1 MARIKLHMHL
11 GVSAFLAAITIG
23 QASANTASLTV
34 FPILR
39 AGLLALAVAF
49 FALYHFR
56 GKARNSYT
64 TSLFLTIFLYTY
76 GLFMTTV
83 QGSSSHSFAYFFQSF
98 LIVILGTFF
107 YSVCT
112 EGENRSKVAINQI
125 WFAILILAFLAITGA
140 IVFDFPPYFVYDIY
154 VEGGQVT
161 YNQGT
166 SSFFGIAAL
175 SSLFLL
181 KESAGRAHQSAM
193 LVLFFVFVLISLLG
207 GGRGEILFLLVA
219 SVHITFHSGL
229 RGIVLGLVAILL
241 IATFFTFA
249 DLSFLDDLEIYK
261 RFLVI
266 FLNSDYG
273 LRDVLFSQ
281 AIDLLLNDNRCFFFG
296 CGFGAFQSHYQYPPE
311 LYPHNIL
318 LEALLTWGVPIT
330 ALVII
335 LFFIGLVRGRSA
347 GALNY
352 FGFYSVLV
360 GMKSGDILGS
370 WLAFSFI
377 FFYASTGLILL
388 VRRSASGV
396 ALDT

>member
-1 MARIKLHMHL
+1 MVRIKRHMHL
-11 GVSAFLAAITIG
+11 GVSAFLAATTIG
-23 QASANTASLTV
+23 QASASAASLML

-39 AGLLALAVAF
+39 TGLLALAVVF
-49 FALYHFR
+49 FAIYHLR
-56 GKARNSYT
+56 GKAR
-64 TSLFLTIFLYTY
+64 TSNLFSLALIVFLFAY
-76 GLFMTTV
+76 GLIVTAL
-83 QGSSSHSFAYFFQSF
+83 QGSSSYSIPYFFQSF
-98 LIVILGTFF
+98 LIIFFGIFF
-107 YSVCT
+107 YSVSA
-112 EGENRSKVAINQI
+112 EEENRSKVAINQI

-181 KESAGRAHQSAM
+181 KASAGRAHQSAM

-219 SVHITFHSGL
+219 SLHITFHSGL

-249 DLSFLDDLEIYK
+249 DLGFLDDLEIYK

-335 LFFIGLVRGRSA
+335 LFFVGLVRGRSA

-377 FFYASTGLILL
+377 FFYASTGFILL
-388 VRRSASGV
+388 VRRRASGV